1 MSAAGITIASASAG
15 SGKTYRLT
23 REVTSALD
31 HMPVDALFAVTFT
44 KKAEAELAARIR
56 RKLVEAGRFDD
67 ARRLPLAYLG
77 TVHGTCLR
85 LLKELA
91 IDAGLSPSVDV
102 IAEAEEKLLR
112 QALDGAIDHA
122 TRERVYVLARRLKIR
137 WDDRESKT
145 DWLIDVANVM
155 ELARSNRIDAA
166 ALPAMA
172 EMSAAGLLRLLP
184 APERNGAPI
193 DAALRDELPRARD
206 ALVPFAGKTKKTR
219 DAIELI
225 DTSMRELGDGEL
237 PWSSWSKLATI
248 APAKP
253 CAALVSD
260 LRLAAARHVSHPRLH
275 DDIREM
281 TRAVFEAARAGLGA
295 YAEWKQ
301 RRRVV
306 DYVDMLDRALDLL
319 SAPRVVSELQARLAF
334 AVVDEFQDTSP
345 IQLAL
350 FMRVHALAGRSIW
363 VGDRKQCIFEYA
375 GADPMLMDRVAAWTE
390 QKGGRREHLGDN
402 YRSRPELV
410 EACSELFASAL
421 ARHGF
426 RREEVVVSAKRTTP
440 PELAELPPLGVLFL
454 ETTTAAQDAEAIAE
468 GVRRI
473 LDSPTPIVDR
483 RDHRVRAA
491 RPGDVAVLVMTN
503 AEALAVAAA
512 LHARGL
518 RSALA
523 RAGLLATPEG
533 QLVQSA
539 LRWLIDPGD
548 SLAAATIDAL
558 LGVDDWLA
566 TRLAGE
572 RPSDGWRARLEAL
585 RSATAFL
592 APTEAVDAV
601 LGALDAVEVAARW
614 PDPHHRIANLDA
626 LRALAAK
633 YEERCAQEREAGT
646 VAGLLRY
653 FGLMQVETLRKDEMI
668 ASDDQHLSADEGAI
682 VVSTYHKAK
691 GLEWPVVVLGSL
703 HRPERRS
710 ACEVCPESDG
720 DDFDP
725 DAPLRGRWIR
735 YWAYPFGKTT
745 SELKEA
751 IEGSNEGARVANRED
766 QERARLLYVG
776 FTRARDHLVLAVRA
790 KSGGSSTVWLDSL
803 SDGAPLVTL
812 PTDGADGATATANF
826 GPVEVPTRV
835 MHVSAERTPQAPR
848 PALHRWFSR
857 GDKIERARHRIAPSN
872 AANEWPALALPS
884 IGRIEPWHSPIPVLR
899 RVTEW
904 DRLGDAVHAFL
915 AADRFGLSSA
925 SRARLAE
932 SLVPDLAPDSM
943 IEMGDRLRSF
953 VESRWP
959 GAIWLAEWPIEAT
972 IGDRRIGGTIDL
984 LLETA
989 DAFVLIDHKSF
1000 PGRGESAWRKKAH
1013 EHLPQLA
1020 AYREAL
1026 LRLGTKP
1033 VTEMWLHFPIGGA
1046 MVQVVC

>member
-1 MSAAGITIASASAG
+1 MSASGITIVSASAG

-23 REVTSALD
+23 REVTNALD
-31 HMPVDALFAVTFT
+31 QIPVDGLFAVTFT
-44 KKAEAELAARIR
+44 KKAEAELSARIR

-112 QALDGAIDHA
+112 QALDGAIDHE

-137 WDDRESKT
+137 WDDRTQET

-155 ELARSNRIDAA
+155 DLARSNRIEAA

-172 EMSAAGLLRLLP
+172 ERSAEGFLRLFP
-184 APERNGAPI
+184 TPERDGSAI
-193 DAALRDELPRARD
+193 DAALRDALPRARQ
-206 ALVPFAGKTKKTR
+206 ALLPFAEKTKKTR
-219 DAIELI
+219 EAIDLI
-225 DTSMRELGDGEL
+225 AASARELADGEL
-237 PWSSWSKLATI
+237 AWSTWAKLAAI
-248 APAKP
+248 EPAKSSEH
-253 CAALVSD
+253 LVSE
-260 LRLAAARHVSHPRLH
+260 LQRVAARHTSHPRLH
-275 DDIREM
+275 DDVREM

-295 YAEWKQ
+295 YANWKQ
-301 RRRVV
+301 QRRVV
-306 DYVDMLDRALDLL
+306 DYVDMLDRALVLL
-319 SAPRVVSELQARLAF
+319 SAPRVVTELAERLSF

-350 FMRVHALAGRSIW
+350 FMRIHALAGRSIW

-390 QKGGRREHLGDN
+390 NRGGERDHLVDN
-402 YRSRPELV
+402 HRSRPELV
-410 EACSELFASAL
+410 DACSALFASAL

-440 PELAELPPLGVLFL
+440 TGLAELPPLGVMFL
-454 ETTTAAQDAEAIAE
+454 ETTSASRDAEAIAE

-473 LDSPTPIVDR
+473 LGASTPIVDR
-483 RDHRVRAA
+483 RDQQLRQA
-491 RPGDVAVLVMTN
+491 RPGDIAVLVATN
-503 AEALAVAAA
+503 AEALSIAAA

-523 RAGLLATPEG
+523 RAGLLETPEG
-533 QLVQSA
+533 QLVESA
-539 LRWLIDPGD
+539 LRWLVDGRD
-548 SLAAATIDAL
+548 SLASATIDAL
-558 LGVDDWLA
+558 LGASGWLSD
-566 TRLAGE
+566 RLAGE
-572 RPSDGWRARLEAL
+572 EPANGWRSILGVVRE
-585 RSATAFL
+585 SIAFL

-601 LGALDAVEVAARW
+601 LAALDVAQVASRW
-614 PDPHHRIANLDA
+614 PDPAHRVANLDA
-626 LRALAAK
+626 MRALAAK

-653 FGLMQVETLRKDEMI
+653 FGLMQVETLRKGELF
-668 ASDDQHLSADEGAI
+668 ASDDQHISADDGAV
-682 VVSTYHKAK
+682 VVSTYHKCK

-710 ACEVCPESDG
+710 TCEVCPESDG
-720 DDFDP
+720 EDFDP

-735 YWAYPFGKTT
+735 YWAYPFGKSNSGLDSDIDG
-745 SELKEA
+745 SE
-751 IEGSNEGARVANRED
+751 EGLRVANREE

-790 KSGGSSTVWLDSL
+790 KSGKSSTAWLDTL
-803 SDGAPLVTL
+803 ADGAPLVVL
-812 PTDGADGATATANF
+812 PADATDGSTAETRF
-826 GPVEVPTRV
+826 GSHAVRTRV
-835 MHVSAERTPQAPR
+835 MRVSPDLAESRPR
-848 PALHRWFSR
+848 VSEHRWFAR
-857 GDKIERARHRIAPSN
+857 GAKAEHARYRIAPSN
-872 AANEWPALALPS
+872 ASLDWPELALPS
-884 IGRIEPWHSPIPVLR
+884 VGRIEPWPSAMSVVR
-899 RVTEW
+899 NVTEW
-904 DRLGDAVHAFL
+904 DRLGDTVHAFL
-915 AADRFGLSSA
+915 AADHDGLA
-925 SRARLAE
+925 RDKRARLAE
-932 SLVPDLAPDSM
+932 TLVPDLAPDSLLE
-943 IEMGDRLRSF
+943 IGDRLRAF
-953 VESRWP
+953 IGVRWP
-959 GAIWLAEWPIEAT
+959 GAVWRAEWPVEAE

-984 LLETA
+984 LLETS
-989 DAFVLIDHKSF
+989 DAFVIIDHKAF
-1000 PGRGESAWRKKAH
+1000 PGRGETAWRKKAL

-1033 VTEMWLHFPIGGA
+1033 VREAWLHFPIGGA
-1046 MVQVVC
+1046 MVEVVF